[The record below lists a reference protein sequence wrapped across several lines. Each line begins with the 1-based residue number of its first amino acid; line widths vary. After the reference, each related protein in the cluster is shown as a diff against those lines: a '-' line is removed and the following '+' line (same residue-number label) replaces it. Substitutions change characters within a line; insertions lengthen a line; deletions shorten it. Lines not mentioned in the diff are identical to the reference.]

1 MSEINKKSLE
11 HLAGLARIELKKG
24 EEEKFLTDLKNIL
37 DHFQELQALDT
48 ENVQPPKASLANG
61 GPLTGGTEQKN
72 VMREDEVFEESHFVK
87 AEKITGQFPDEEKGY
102 LKIPPIFE

>member
-11 HLAGLARIELKKG
+11 HLAGLARIELKKD

-37 DHFQELQALDT
+37 DHFRELQALNT
-48 ENVQPPKASLANG
+48 ENVQ
-61 GPLTGGTEQKN
+61 PLTGGTEQKN
-72 VMREDEVFEESHFVK
+72 VMREDIVFEESHFVK
-87 AEKITGQFPDEEKGY
+87 AEKITGQFPEEEKGY

>member
-37 DHFQELQALDT
+37 NHFQELQALNT
-48 ENVQPPKASLANG
+48 ENVQ
-61 GPLTGGTEQKN
+61 PLTGGTEQKN
-72 VMREDEVFEESHFVK
+72 VMREDAVFEENHFEK

-102 LKIPPIFE
+102 LKIPPVFE

>member
-48 ENVQPPKASLANG
+48 ENVQP
-61 GPLTGGTEQKN
+61 LTGGTEQKN

-87 AEKITGQFPDEEKGY
+87 AEKITGQFPEEEKGY